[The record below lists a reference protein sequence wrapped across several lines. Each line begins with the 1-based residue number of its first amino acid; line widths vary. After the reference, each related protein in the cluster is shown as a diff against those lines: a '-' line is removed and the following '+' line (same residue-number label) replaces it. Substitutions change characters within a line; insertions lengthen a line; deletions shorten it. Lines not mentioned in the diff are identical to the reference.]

1 MRGTAMA
8 LHGKVVSAA
17 PGLIGFDTDT
27 KLTAAKAKD
36 FYNRGFRFCVRYLTR
51 SSDKPSPGDISQNEA
66 ALILKAGLA
75 LGAVQHVAP
84 RGWKPSA
91 ALGKQYGRRAADSA
105 KAASLPAG
113 MNLWLDLEGV
123 SSTSSHQDVIDYCNT
138 WFDVVEADGY
148 VSGLY
153 VGAETILSGTEL
165 FLKLKTRHYW
175 KSGSTVP
182 DIPHR
187 GYQMVQYIEQDFDRD
202 VTANDH
208 LGDAV
213 LWLAPQ

>member
-1 MRGTAMA
+1 MA

-17 PGLIGFDTDT
+17 PGLVGFDTDT
-27 KLTAAKAKD
+27 KLTAAKAKA
-36 FYNRGFRFCVRYLTR
+36 FYNRGFRFCMRYLTR
-51 SSDKPSPGDISQNEA
+51 SSDTPSPGDISQNEA

-84 RGWKPSA
+84 RGWKASA

-105 KAASLPAG
+105 KAAALPAG

-138 WFDVVEADGY
+138 WFDAVEADGY
-148 VSGLY
+148 VSGIY
-153 VGAETILSGTEL
+153 VGAEAILSGTEL